1 MPAHALSTSQNS
13 TIGRSIS
20 LRLRAVRG
28 WFAALQAV
36 APALAE
42 RHATRIFFTPG
53 RRRWE
58 PGPLAGADPEPF
70 HLRVGRDRV
79 EGWSYGR
86 GPTVLLVHGWGGCAG
101 DWAALAERLVASGYR
116 AVLADLPA
124 HGRSGGKRTTLP
136 QMARALHAIAHEAA
150 FSSADPFEPL
160 EAVVAHSFGAAA
172 AALAVAEGL
181 LTRSLVLVA
190 PVAHPMTF
198 VDSVV
203 RALGLSP
210 AIRAG
215 MVERIRIVAGGDLS
229 RIDVVRAAEK
239 LLTRGLVVHDRDDA
253 TVPWSHARDISEAW
267 TGARFVSTDGLGHR
281 GVLRSEAVLDLL
293 TGFVARGTASTESG
307 PAERDRS
314 VAVTTPPPPPRIVA
328 AGGEPVRVSGSA

>member
-1 MPAHALSTSQNS
+1 MPAHALSSAKNS
-13 TIGRSIS
+13 TIGRSIPF
-20 LRLRAVRG
+20 RLRAVRG

-58 PGPLAGADPEPF
+58 PGPLAGVDPEPF
-70 HLRVGRDRV
+70 RLRVGRDRV

-101 DWAALAERLVASGYR
+101 DWAALAERLVESGYR

-124 HGRSGGKRTTLP
+124 HGRSGGRRTTLP
-136 QMARALHAIAHEAA
+136 EMARALHALAHEAT

-198 VDSVV
+198 VNPVV

-210 AIRAG
+210 ARRAG

-229 RIDVVRAAEK
+229 RIDVVRAAGA
-239 LLTRGLVVHDRDDA
+239 LQPRGLVVHDRDDA
-253 TVPWSHARDISEAW
+253 TVPWGHARDIADAW

-281 GVLRSEAVLDLL
+281 GVLRSGAVLDLL
-293 TGFVARGTASTESG
+293 TGFVARRA
-307 PAERDRS
+307 PAADVDSAKDDGS
-314 VAVTTPPPPPRIVA
+314 VAVAAPPPPPRIVA
-328 AGGEPVRVSGSA
+328 ARGGRVASGGG